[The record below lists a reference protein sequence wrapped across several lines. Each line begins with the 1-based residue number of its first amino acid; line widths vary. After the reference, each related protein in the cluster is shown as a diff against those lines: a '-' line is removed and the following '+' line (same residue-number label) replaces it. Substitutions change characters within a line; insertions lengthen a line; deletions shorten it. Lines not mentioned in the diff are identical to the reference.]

1 MKKFEG
7 IVLIADFDG
16 TLASHG
22 VIPEAN
28 CEAIRYFQANGGLF
42 TLASGRNP
50 GWVAEHRESVFP
62 NTWVSLINGAVLID
76 PEEKEIAFSMTS
88 GRELLEMATRIFEEC
103 PMLQQAQ
110 HDLVTGYIRQMP
122 GEVLS
127 EDVLN
132 TPIYK
137 SLYVVPAEYSDEYT
151 ARIKEIA
158 GDEYIVMRSWVNGI
172 EIQKKG
178 TGKGDSVRRLKDL
191 LGDRAKLVVGVG
203 NYENDM
209 DLIQAA
215 DIGYAVDNAPDWL
228 KAVADRVTVDC
239 AEGAIAAIIEELER
253 EDPLGARKTN

>member
-28 CEAIRYFQANGGLF
+28 CEAIRYFQENGGLF

-88 GRELLEMATRIFEEC
+88 GRELLELAPRIFEAC
-103 PMLQQAQ
+103 PHMTHAD
-110 HDLVTGYIRQMP
+110 HNLVTGYTRQMP
-122 GEVLS
+122 GEALS
-127 EDVLN
+127 EEALN

-137 SLYVVPAEYSDEYT
+137 SLYIVPTEYSEEYA
-151 ARIKEIA
+151 ARVKAIA
-158 GDEYIVMRSWVNGI
+158 GEEFIVMRSWVNGI

-178 TGKGDSVRRLKDL
+178 TGKGDSVRRLKEL

-209 DLIQAA
+209 DLIRAA